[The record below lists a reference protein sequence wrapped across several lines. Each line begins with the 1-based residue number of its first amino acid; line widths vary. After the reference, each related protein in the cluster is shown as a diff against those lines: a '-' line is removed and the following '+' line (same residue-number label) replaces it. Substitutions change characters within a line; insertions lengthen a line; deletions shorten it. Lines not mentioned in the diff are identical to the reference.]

1 MDTEA
6 RVKNDDSSSDDNDS
20 TAAAHAAAIGHSPR
34 SMRPLYIIPPIP
46 GKLTKAFDSDNKASP
61 SSPVGNGTKLAMR
74 NDPTEEAKD
83 VTEPSKSLFVKIDAP
98 VGDSVAQPM
107 AIVDD
112 TMQTTSTDDPKNIE
126 ATKQPTIDL
135 SKISQTVSPLKS
147 VISPKTKILTLNPE
161 IVINERDE
169 DENTALHVAI
179 HARKLTHAKLLL
191 EAGASVRMRCD
202 GSLPIHTAISMG
214 GLKEHA
220 QFAYECAV
228 LLREHRADLT
238 AKDDAVHTPLF
249 LACMFNLPQIASFIL
264 SDEEG
269 LGTLNN
275 RADRAGNR
283 PLHAAAKFDT
293 SDNACFS
300 KRAAS
305 IAMGQVDALNNI
317 AEAAGSATTSVSTN
331 HHQPVLRS
339 LPAST
344 GKAPLI
350 AEALLTQVLLGTT
363 GIEVDAVNVLGQSP
377 LHTACMRRNW
387 PVARLLLQAGAS
399 PRLADRRGFTPGQL
413 AYKRGVPIPNDL
425 VGTLGEPPEKG
436 NTPPARELIVD
447 PDASTLLLGHE
458 LCLLHHTC
466 APIRRDSAEPP
477 PENVRRLQVL
487 LDKDTGILHSGEFGR
502 LVWNQ
507 EARRAS
513 IADVLKVCPP
523 EALSLVHVL
532 TNLLRFTNMYTL
544 KK

>member
-1 MDTEA
+1 M
-6 RVKNDDSSSDDNDS
+6 KNDDSSSDDNDS

-46 GKLTKAFDSDNKASP
+46 DRLTKEFDTNEKTVVHLPEGS
-61 SSPVGNGTKLAMR
+61 NGTKPLAMR
-74 NDPTEEAKD
+74 NNPRKAQSEDKEHVD
-83 VTEPSKSLFVKIDAP
+83 LLPSKSDLPSGDTAKHPPDDEIKAQTDKDDKASANEAKPPKIDLQKIAQATAP
-98 VGDSVAQPM
+98 LASVQ
-107 AIVDD
+107 
-112 TMQTTSTDDPKNIE
+112 
-126 ATKQPTIDL
+126 
-135 SKISQTVSPLKS
+135 
-147 VISPKTKILTLNPE
+147 SPKTRILTLNPE

-169 DENTALHVAI
+169 DENTPLHVAI
-179 HARKLTHAKLLL
+179 HARKLAHAKLLL

-220 QFAYECAV
+220 QFAYECVV
-228 LLREHRADLT
+228 LLREHGADLS

-269 LGTLNN
+269 LGTLNA

-293 SDNACFS
+293 SDNASFS

-305 IAMGQVDALNNI
+305 IAMGQVDVMSNI
-317 AEAAGSATTSVSTN
+317 SEAAESVEVLAENKTQKQPLLKPPTATQV
-331 HHQPVLRS
+331 
-339 LPAST
+339 
-344 GKAPLI
+344 GKTHSI

-363 GIEVDAVNVLGQSP
+363 GIEVDAVNVLGHTP

-399 PRLADRRGFTPGQL
+399 PTIEDRRGFTPGQS

-425 VGTLGEPPEKG
+425 IATLGNPPEKG
-436 NTPPARELIVD
+436 VIPPARELIVD

-458 LCLLHHTC
+458 LCLLHRTC

-487 LDKDTGILHSGEFGR
+487 LDRDTGILHSGEFGR

-513 IADVLKVCPP
+513 IADVLKVRVPRN
-523 EALSLVHVL
+523 LRLYHL
-532 TNLLRFTNMYTL
+532 TKPQRFTSIYTL
-544 KK
+544 RK